1 MKGLHSGALKS
12 KIVIVTNTR
21 MSRQKTLI
29 YEIVASTMSHPTA
42 DWVYEQARTKMP
54 RISLGTVYRNLK
66 QLTAEGLLLE
76 INTSHGGASRFDAN
90 LSKHSHLRCAKCNRL
105 EDIPQR
111 EIDFVPKSRLRRYRI
126 LEFRIEFLGICP
138 VCNTITNQ

>member
-1 MKGLHSGALKS
+1 VLLSAVSKS
-12 KIVIVTNTR
+12 IIVMVTNTT

-29 YEIVASTMSHPTA
+29 YDIVASTMSHPTA

-66 QLTAEGLLLE
+66 QLTAEGKLLE

-90 LSKHSHLRCAKCNRL
+90 LSKHSHLRCARCNRL

-138 VCNTITNQ
+138 ACSVTSNA

>member
-1 MKGLHSGALKS
+1 MLSDRGQD
-12 KIVIVTNTR
+12 IVVIVTNTK

-42 DWVYEQARTKMP
+42 DWVYEQARREMP

-66 QLTAEGLLLE
+66 QLTAEGMLLE
-76 INTSHGGASRFDAN
+76 INTTRGASRYDAN
-90 LSKHSHLRCAKCNRL
+90 LSKHSHLRCTRCNRL
-105 EDIPQR
+105 EDVPQR
-111 EIDFVPKSRLRRYRI
+111 EIDFVPRSRLRRYQI

-138 VCNTITNQ
+138 ACSAISNQ

>member
-1 MKGLHSGALKS
+1 MLLSAVSKS
-12 KIVIVTNTR
+12 KIVMVTNTK

-66 QLTAEGLLLE
+66 QLTAEGKLLE
-76 INTSHGGASRFDAN
+76 INTTHGGASRFDAN

-126 LEFRIEFLGICP
+126 LEFRIEFLRNLSGLQR
-138 VCNTITNQ
+138 NQ